1 MLLFIQS
8 WKNLVTISASL
19 WKNVLS
25 YKMDCQK
32 YIKEYN
38 FYIVTNSGLGF
49 ARKPVDKKI
58 VMHINKF
65 ENSTWMLK
73 GSIVVKETQH
83 IFPLT

>member
-19 WKNVLS
+19 WTNVLS

-32 YIKEYN
+32 YIKEYS

-49 ARKPVDKKI
+49 AQKPVGKKI
-58 VMHINKF
+58 LMHM
-65 ENSTWMLK
+65 NSIQK
-73 GSIVVKETQH
+73 
-83 IFPLT
+83 